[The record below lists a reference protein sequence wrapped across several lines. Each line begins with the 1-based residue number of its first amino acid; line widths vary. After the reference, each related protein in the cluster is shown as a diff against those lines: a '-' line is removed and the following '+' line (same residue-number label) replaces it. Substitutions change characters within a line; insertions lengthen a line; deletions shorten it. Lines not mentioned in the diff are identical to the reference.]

1 MIRAATAIFLTKKAR
16 IKESTTLGFVA
27 LSLTAKDR

>member
-16 IKESTTLGFVA
+16 VKQSATLGFIA
-27 LSLTAKDR
+27 LSLTAKDG